1 MTRRLANWL
10 TFLLWVTLVTTA
22 LFAIVTG
29 QERVPLATEAQRAF
43 APLAV
48 SEDGRTVTFRSTA
61 KDSLLVC
68 VEPLG
73 DKFGKRVCFTVGDVR
88 TGRWGLK

>member
-43 APLAV
+43 APLSV
-48 SEDGRTVTFRSTA
+48 SEDGHTVTFRNTA
-61 KDSLLVC
+61 VDSLTIRI
-68 VEPLG
+68 EPAAG
-73 DKFGKRVCFTVGDVR
+73 KFGKTVTFTVGDVR